1 MHLCVKASSGSMW
14 STVDFSRLIRVW
26 YLWPLVIAYTDCS
39 PAAPKLTELLS
50 HSNKHTLIFEIIFFS
65 VASLA
70 LKLQT
75 KRLSFQHFSHCQSSC
90 IGYRRKV
97 FLGQVWRER
106 DLVKKR
112 GAGLEQLTIWKE
124 RRRGELANI
133 DSCSSLSL
141 GTEHS
146 NLKSLF
152 LYCLETVLPI
162 CPLLTAEAE
171 LIRR

>member
-1 MHLCVKASSGSMW
+1 MW
-14 STVDFSRLIRVW
+14 STVDFIRLVRVW
-26 YLWPLVIAYTDCS
+26 YLWPLVIAYMDCS
-39 PAAPKLTELLS
+39 PPAPRLTELLS
-50 HSNKHTLIFEIIFFS
+50 HSNKHTLTLEIIFLS

-75 KRLSFQHFSHCQSSC
+75 KRLSFQHFSHCQSSY

-97 FLGQVWRER
+97 SLGQVWRGR
-106 DLVKKR
+106 DLIKKP
-112 GAGLEQLTIWKE
+112 GAVLEEVTIWKE
-124 RRRGELANI
+124 RRGELANI

-162 CPLLTAEAE
+162 CPQLTAEAE
-171 LIRR
+171 LNRR

>member
-1 MHLCVKASSGSMW
+1 MW
-14 STVDFSRLIRVW
+14 STVDLSRLDHQ
-26 YLWPLVIAYTDCS
+26 WPVVIAYTDCS
-39 PAAPKLTELLS
+39 SPAPKLTQLFS
-50 HSNKHTLIFEIIFFS
+50 HGNKHTLTLEISFLS
-65 VASLA
+65 VVSLA

-75 KRLSFQHFSHCQSSC
+75 KRLSFQHFSHCQSSY

-97 FLGQVWRER
+97 CLGQVWRGR
-106 DLVKKR
+106 DLIKKR
-112 GAGLEQLTIWKE
+112 GAVLEELTIWKE
-124 RRRGELANI
+124 RRGELANI

-162 CPLLTAEAE
+162 CPQLMAEAE
-171 LIRR
+171 LNRR

>member
-1 MHLCVKASSGSMW
+1 MW
-14 STVDFSRLIRVW
+14 SLVDFSRLVRVW
-26 YLWPLVIAYTDCS
+26 YLWSLVIAYIDCLP
-39 PAAPKLTELLS
+39 PASKLTEPLS
-50 HSNKHTLIFEIIFFS
+50 HSNKHTLILEIIFLS

-75 KRLSFQHFSHCQSSC
+75 KRLSFQHFFHCQSSY

-97 FLGQVWRER
+97 SLGQVWGGR
-106 DLVKKR
+106 DLIKKC
-112 GAGLEQLTIWKE
+112 GAGLEELTIWNE
-124 RRRGELANI
+124 RRGELANI

-162 CPLLTAEAE
+162 CPQLTAEAG
-171 LIRR
+171 LNKR